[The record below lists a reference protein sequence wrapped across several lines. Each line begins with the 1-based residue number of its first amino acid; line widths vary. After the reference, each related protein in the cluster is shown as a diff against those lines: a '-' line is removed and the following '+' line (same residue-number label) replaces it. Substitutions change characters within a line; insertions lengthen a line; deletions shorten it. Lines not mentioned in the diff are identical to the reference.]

1 MCYTIDMEGKGS
13 GKEKG
18 YKSRFHLLWF
28 FLNGCKRFFVLS
40 ICFATLVALFDLFL
54 PRIIAFTVD
63 SVLTDARPDLPDII
77 GSILQGSGGIPFLR
91 THMYLIALLIIIV
104 ALFRGISRYFFQFF
118 NAKGE
123 ESLVRRMRNLLYE
136 HIIRLP
142 MNWHNENR
150 TGDII
155 QRCTSDVDTIR
166 NFLSEQLTNLV
177 RVVILITLAI
187 VFMLRIH
194 TGLTFVAIALVPVII
209 GYSLYFHN
217 KIAESFEKVDS
228 MEGRLSAMVQEN
240 LTGVRVV
247 RAFGREAHEK
257 KRFCEYNEKY
267 MNTWI
272 RLMQLLSA
280 FWASG
285 DLAGGIQ
292 VLLIVTAG
300 CVLCVRGTL
309 SAGEFIEFIS
319 YNAMLAWPV
328 RMLGRVISDMS
339 KAGISVDRI
348 LYIMNSPV
356 ESDPEEIIA
365 PPLDRDIVFD
375 HVSFSYNGSPSDSR
389 MVLHNVSFTV
399 KAGKTVGILGG
410 TGSGK
415 STLMHLL
422 DRLYDL
428 EKDQGSIRIG
438 GIDIRDIP
446 RSHLRKHIGIV
457 LQEPY
462 LFSGTIAE
470 NIAITSQEIRMK
482 EVRAAAKV
490 ASLDDTVR
498 EFGKGY
504 ETYVGERGVTLSGG
518 QKQRTA
524 IAQMLMKNAPVMIFD
539 DSLSA
544 VDAETDHRI
553 REELKKVSE
562 GATTILI
569 AHRIATIM
577 HADHI
582 LVLDHGR
589 IAEEGTHTEL
599 LKLNGL
605 YKKVY
610 DLQMNS

>member
-1 MCYTIDMEGKGS
+1 
-13 GKEKG
+13 
-18 YKSRFHLLWF
+18 
-28 FLNGCKRFFVLS
+28 
-40 ICFATLVALFDLFL
+40 
-54 PRIIAFTVD
+54 
-63 SVLTDARPDLPDII
+63 
-77 GSILQGSGGIPFLR
+77 
-91 THMYLIALLIIIV
+91 
-104 ALFRGISRYFFQFF
+104 
-118 NAKGE
+118 
-123 ESLVRRMRNLLYE
+123 
-136 HIIRLP
+136 
-142 MNWHNENR
+142 
-150 TGDII
+150 
-155 QRCTSDVDTIR
+155 
-166 NFLSEQLTNLV
+166 
-177 RVVILITLAI
+177 
-187 VFMLRIH
+187 
-194 TGLTFVAIALVPVII
+194 
-209 GYSLYFHN
+209 
-217 KIAESFEKVDS
+217 
-228 MEGRLSAMVQEN
+228 
-240 LTGVRVV
+240 
-247 RAFGREAHEK
+247 
-257 KRFCEYNEKY
+257 
-267 MNTWI
+267 
-272 RLMQLLSA
+272 
-280 FWASG
+280 
-285 DLAGGIQ
+285 
-292 VLLIVTAG
+292 
-300 CVLCVRGTL
+300 
-309 SAGEFIEFIS
+309 
-319 YNAMLAWPV
+319 MLAWPV

-389 MVLHNVSFTV
+389 MVLHDVSFTV